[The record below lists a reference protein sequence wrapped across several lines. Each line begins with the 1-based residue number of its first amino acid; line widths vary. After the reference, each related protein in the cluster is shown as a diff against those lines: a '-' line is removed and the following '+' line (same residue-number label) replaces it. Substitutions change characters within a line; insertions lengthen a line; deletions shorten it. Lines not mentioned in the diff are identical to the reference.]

1 MSLGR
6 AIATVGGWTM
16 GSRVL
21 GFVRDMFI
29 AGFLGAGQISD
40 AFFVA
45 LQFPNIFRRL
55 FAEGAFNA
63 AFVPLFAGE
72 LTAHGRA
79 AAREFAERV
88 FGVMLVILIALT
100 FVVELFMAEV
110 MLVVAGG
117 FADDPEKFQ
126 LAVDFAR
133 LTFPYLLFVSLAAM
147 LAGILNTLER
157 FVAAAAAPIL
167 LNIVLI
173 SALVAVAL
181 GWVSDPGRALSWGV
195 LIAGIGQFIWLA
207 IACGRAGLLPRVPR
221 FVMGPRVRRLF
232 VLMGPGILG
241 AGVYQ
246 INVLI
251 GVRLASELPE
261 GSVSFLYFA
270 DRVNQLP
277 LGVVGAAVG
286 VALLPLLSRQLKA
299 GETALAR
306 DCQNR
311 AIEFAMLLTVPA
323 AAALLVIA
331 GPVITVL
338 FQRGAFDA
346 VDSGATAQ
354 ALAAFALGLPAY
366 VLIKALAPGFFA
378 REDTAT
384 PVKIAAAALIL
395 NVGVALALMPWLAH
409 VGIALATALSAW
421 FNAGLLAVLLYRRG
435 LLDPD
440 RRLGQRLVRI
450 VLAAALMA
458 AGLWL
463 GARLLQ
469 DLLLRSDLA
478 GIAALA
484 VLVAGGMVVYGTCA
498 QLLRATSLTEMRAML
513 RRSPSPEPMEG
524 PPPGSTAGGA

>member
-1 MSLGR
+1 MPLLR

-29 AGFLGAGQISD
+29 AAFLGAGQVSD

-72 LTAHGRA
+72 LTERGRA
-79 AAREFAERV
+79 AARAFAERV
-88 FGVMLVILIALT
+88 FGVMLLILIALSIL
-100 FVVELFMAEV
+100 VEIFMPEV
-110 MLVVAGG
+110 MAVVAGG
-117 FADDPEKFQ
+117 FRDEPEKFR

-147 LAGILNTLER
+147 LGGILNTLER

-167 LNIVLI
+167 LNVILI
-173 SALVAVAL
+173 GALAGVAL
-181 GWVSDPGRALSWGV
+181 GWLPDPGIALSWGV
-195 LIAGIGQFIWLA
+195 LIAGIGQFFWLA
-207 IACGRAGLLPRVPR
+207 AACARTGLMPVVPR
-221 FVMGPRVRRLF
+221 LAFGPRVRRLF

-299 GETALAR
+299 GDAAAAR
-306 DCQNR
+306 DSQNR
-311 AIEFAMLLTVPA
+311 AIEFAMLLTLPA
-323 AAALLVIA
+323 AAALVVIA
-331 GPVITVL
+331 DPIVTVL

-346 VDSGATAQ
+346 GDAAATGA

-378 REDTAT
+378 REDTTT
-384 PVKIAAAALIL
+384 PVKVAALAL
-395 NVGVALALMPWLAH
+395 VVNVALALALMPALAH
-409 VGIALATALSAW
+409 VGIALATAASAW
-421 FNAGLLAVLLYRRG
+421 LNAGLLAYLLFRRG
-435 LLDPD
+435 LFDPD
-440 RRLGQRLVRI
+440 RRLIVRLGRVA
-450 VLAAALMA
+450 LAALLMA
-458 AGLWL
+458 AGLFFLAGVL
-463 GARLLQ
+463 GDALS
-469 DLLLRSDLA
+469 RSDAA

-484 VLVAGGMVVYGTCA
+484 ALVAAGLAAFAVCA
-498 QLLRATSLTEMRAML
+498 QLLRATSLGELRAML
-513 RRSPSPEPMEG
+513 RRG
-524 PPPGSTAGGA
+524 

>member
-1 MSLGR
+1 MPLLR

-21 GFVRDMFI
+21 GFVRDIFI
-29 AGFLGAGQISD
+29 AAFLGAGQVSD

-72 LTAHGRA
+72 LTEHGRA
-79 AAREFAERV
+79 AARAFAERV
-88 FGVMLVILIALT
+88 FGIMLLILIVLSIL
-100 FVVELFMAEV
+100 VEIFMPEV
-110 MLVVAGG
+110 MTVVAGG
-117 FADDPEKFQ
+117 FRDNPEKFS

-133 LTFPYLLFVSLAAM
+133 LTFPYLLFVSLSAM
-147 LAGILNTLER
+147 LGGILNTLEK
-157 FVAAAAAPIL
+157 FAAAAAAPIL

-173 SALVAVAL
+173 GALSGVAL
-181 GWVSDPGRALSWGV
+181 GWLPNPGLALSWGV
-195 LIAGIGQFIWLA
+195 LIAGVGQFVWLA
-207 IACGRAGLLPRVPR
+207 AVCSRTGLMPLVPR
-221 FVMGPRVRRLF
+221 LVFGPRVKRLF
-232 VLMGPGILG
+232 MLMGPGILG

-246 INVLI
+246 INVLV

-299 GETALAR
+299 GDTAAAR
-306 DCQNR
+306 DSQNR

-323 AAALLVIA
+323 AAALLIIA
-331 GPVITVL
+331 DPIVTVL

-346 VDSGATAQ
+346 ADAAATGA
-354 ALAAFALGLPAY
+354 ALGAFALGLPAY

-384 PVKIAAAALIL
+384 PVKIAALALVVNIGL
-395 NVGVALALMPWLAH
+395 ALALMPALAH
-409 VGIALATALSAW
+409 VGIALATAASAW
-421 FNAGLLAVLLYRRG
+421 LNASLLAFLLYRRG
-435 LLDPD
+435 LLEPD
-440 RRLGQRLVRI
+440 RRLLTRLARI
-450 VLAAALMA
+450 L
-458 AGLWL
+458 
-463 GARLLQ
+463 
-469 DLLLRSDLA
+469 
-478 GIAALA
+478 IAALLMA
-484 VLVAGGMVVYGTCA
+484 GALWVIAGLLTSQLTRSDPAGVAALVLMVVAGMAVYGVLA
-498 QLLRATSLTEMRAML
+498 QLLRATSLGEMRGMF
-513 RRSPSPEPMEG
+513 RRG
-524 PPPGSTAGGA
+524 

>member
-1 MSLGR
+1 MPLIR

-21 GFVRDMFI
+21 GFVRDLFI

-72 LTAHGRA
+72 LTEHGRA

-88 FGVMLVILIALT
+88 FGVMLVILLVLT
-100 FVVELFMAEV
+100 FLVEIFMAEV
-110 MLVVAGG
+110 MGVVAGG
-117 FADDPEKFQ
+117 FRDDPAKFA

-147 LAGILNTLER
+147 MSGILNTLER

-167 LNIVLI
+167 LNVVLI
-173 SALVAVAL
+173 SALVGVSL
-181 GWVSDPGRALSWGV
+181 GWFAEPGRALSWGV

-207 IACGRAGLLPRVPR
+207 VACGRAGLLPRVPR

-232 VLMGPGILG
+232 ALMGPGILG

-286 VALLPLLSRQLKA
+286 VALLPMLSRQLKA
-299 GETALAR
+299 GDTDGAR
-306 DCQNR
+306 ESQNR

-323 AAALLVIA
+323 AAALVVTAQPI
-331 GPVITVL
+331 ITVL
-338 FQRGAFDA
+338 FQRGAFEASDA
-346 VDSGATAQ
+346 LATAA
-354 ALAAFALGLPAY
+354 ALSAFALGLPAY

-378 REDTAT
+378 REDTST
-384 PVKIAAAALIL
+384 PVKVAAAALIL
-395 NVGVALALMPWLAH
+395 NVGVALALMPFLAH
-409 VGIALATALSAW
+409 VGIALATAISSW
-421 FNAGLLAVLLYRRG
+421 FNASLLAFLLYRRR

-440 RRLGQRLVRI
+440 ARLVSRLVRT
-450 VLAAALMA
+450 LAAALLMAGVLWGTGHLLGGYLQRSDA
-458 AGLWL
+458 AGV
-463 GARLLQ
+463 
-469 DLLLRSDLA
+469 
-478 GIAALA
+478 AALIG
-484 VLVAGGMVVYGTCA
+484 LVAAGVVAFAIFA
-498 QLLRATSLTEMRAML
+498 QALRATSLGELRAML
-513 RRSPSPEPMEG
+513 RRSPAPETDPG
-524 PPPGSTAGGA
+524 PAA

>member
-1 MSLGR
+1 MALFRS
-6 AIATVGGWTM
+6 IATVGGWTM

-21 GFVRDMFI
+21 GFVRDILI
-29 AGFLGAGQISD
+29 ASLLGAGQVAD

-45 LQFPNIFRRL
+45 LQLPNVFRRL

-72 LTAHGRA
+72 LTASGRA

-88 FGVMLVILIALT
+88 LGVMAGVLIVFSLLVEI
-100 FVVELFMAEV
+100 FMPEV
-110 MLVVAGG
+110 MGVIAGG
-117 FADDPEKFQ
+117 FRDDPQKFQ

-147 LAGILNTLER
+147 LSGILNTLER

-167 LNIVLI
+167 LNIILI
-173 SALVAVAL
+173 GALVAVTL
-181 GWVSDPGRALSWGV
+181 GWLPDPGLALSWGV
-195 LIAGIGQFIWLA
+195 LLAGIGQYLWLI
-207 IACGRAGLLPRVPR
+207 IACARAGLLPTVPR
-221 FVMGPRVRRLF
+221 LVMGPRVRRLF
-232 VLMGPGILG
+232 VLMGPGIIG

-299 GETALAR
+299 GDDAGAR
-306 DCQNR
+306 DSQNR
-311 AIEFAMLLTVPA
+311 AIEFAMLLTIPA
-323 AAALLVIA
+323 TAALLVLP
-331 GPVITVL
+331 GPIITVL
-338 FQRGAFDA
+338 FQRGQFGGAEA
-346 VDSGATAQ
+346 QATAA

-384 PVKIAAAALIL
+384 PVKIAVGALTL
-395 NVGVALALMPWLAH
+395 NVVVALSLMPILAH
-409 VGIALATALSAW
+409 VGIALAAAISAW
-421 FNAGLLAVLLYRRG
+421 ANAGALAVMLYRRG
-435 LLDPD
+435 LLVPD
-440 RRLGQRLVRI
+440 SRLKARLGRVVLCSAVMAVVLWGAVRG
-450 VLAAALMA
+450 LAPWLAPGSLQGVAALGLVVA
-458 AGLWL
+458 AGL
-463 GARLLQ
+463 
-469 DLLLRSDLA
+469 
-478 GIAALA
+478 I
-484 VLVAGGMVVYGTCA
+484 VYGVLA
-498 QLLRATSLTEMRAML
+498 QVLGVMRWTEMRDLL
-513 RRSPSPEPMEG
+513 RR
-524 PPPGSTAGGA
+524 T

>member
-1 MSLGR
+1 MPLLR

-29 AGFLGAGQISD
+29 AAFLGAGQVSD

-72 LTAHGRA
+72 LTEHGRA
-79 AAREFAERV
+79 AARAFAERV
-88 FGVMLVILIALT
+88 FGIMLLILILLSIL
-100 FVVELFMAEV
+100 VEIFMPEV
-110 MLVVAGG
+110 MAVVAGG
-117 FADDPEKFQ
+117 FRDDPEKFN

-133 LTFPYLLFVSLAAM
+133 LTFPYLLFVSLSAM
-147 LAGILNTLER
+147 LGGILNTLEK
-157 FVAAAAAPIL
+157 FAAAAAAPIL

-173 SALVAVAL
+173 GALTGVAL
-181 GWVSDPGRALSWGV
+181 DWFPNPGLALSWGV
-195 LIAGIGQFIWLA
+195 LVAGVGQFFWLA
-207 IACGRAGLLPRVPR
+207 AVCSRTGLMPLVPR
-221 FVMGPRVRRLF
+221 LVFGPRVKRLF
-232 VLMGPGILG
+232 MLMGPGILG

-299 GETALAR
+299 GDAAAAR

-311 AIEFAMLLTVPA
+311 AIEFAMLLTLPA
-323 AAALLVIA
+323 AAALLIIA
-331 GPVITVL
+331 DPIVTVL

-346 VDSGATAQ
+346 ADAAATGA

-366 VLIKALAPGFFA
+366 VLIKALVPGFFA

-384 PVKIAAAALIL
+384 PVKIAAAALVVNIGL
-395 NVGVALALMPWLAH
+395 ALALMPSMAH
-409 VGIALATALSAW
+409 VGIALATAASAW
-421 FNAGLLAVLLYRRG
+421 LNAGLLAILLYRRG
-435 LLDPD
+435 LLEPD
-440 RRLGQRLVRI
+440 RRLLTRLVRI
-450 VLAAALMA
+450 LFAALLMAGALWLIAGLLASQLTQSDPAGVAALVLVVLAGMA
-458 AGLWL
+458 
-463 GARLLQ
+463 
-469 DLLLRSDLA
+469 
-478 GIAALA
+478 
-484 VLVAGGMVVYGTCA
+484 VYGVLA
-498 QLLRATSLTEMRAML
+498 QLLRATSLGEMRGML
-513 RRSPSPEPMEG
+513 RRG
-524 PPPGSTAGGA
+524 

>member
-1 MSLGR
+1 MSLIR

-72 LTAHGRA
+72 LTAHGRV

-88 FGVMLVILIALT
+88 LGVMLVILLVLT
-100 FVVELFMAEV
+100 FLVEIFMAEV

-117 FADDPEKFQ
+117 FADDPEKFA

-173 SALVAVAL
+173 SALVGVAL
-181 GWVSDPGRALSWGV
+181 GWVPDPGLVLSWGV

-207 IACGRAGLLPRVPR
+207 FACARVGLLPRVPR
-221 FVMGPRVRRLF
+221 LVMGPRVRWLF

-286 VALLPLLSRQLKA
+286 VALLPLLARQLKA
-299 GETALAR
+299 GDTAEAR
-306 DCQNR
+306 DSQNR

-331 GPVITVL
+331 DPVITVL
-338 FQRGAFDA
+338 FQRGAFDVIDA
-346 VDSGATAQ
+346 AATAR
-354 ALAAFALGLPAY
+354 ALGAFALGLPAY

-395 NVGVALALMPWLAH
+395 NVAVALALMPILAH
-409 VGIALATALSAW
+409 VGIALATAISSW
-421 FNAGLLAVLLYRRG
+421 FNAGMLALLLYWRG
-435 LLDPD
+435 LLEPD
-440 RRLGQRLVRI
+440 RRLVSRLVRI
-450 VLAAALMA
+450 VVAAALMA
-458 AGLWL
+458 GGLWL
-463 GARLLQ
+463 GESLLGVW
-469 DLLLRSDLA
+469 LLRSDPA
-478 GIAALA
+478 GIAALF
-484 VLVAGGMVVYGTCA
+484 VLVAAGIALYGVLA
-498 QLLRATSLTEMRAML
+498 QLLRATSLSEMKSMMRKPA
-513 RRSPSPEPMEG
+513 RIGEP
-524 PPPGSTAGGA
+524 

>member
-1 MSLGR
+1 MSLVR

-63 AFVPLFAGE
+63 AFVPLFSGE
-72 LTAHGRA
+72 LTENGRA

-88 FGVMLVILIALT
+88 FGVMLVLLLGLT
-100 FVVELFMAEV
+100 FLVEIFMAEV

-117 FADDPEKFQ
+117 FAEDPEKFA

-167 LNIVLI
+167 LNVVLI
-173 SALVAVAL
+173 SVLVGVAL
-181 GWVSDPGRALSWGV
+181 GWVPDPGRGLSWGV

-207 IACGRAGLLPRVPR
+207 LACARAGLLPRVPR
-221 FVMGPRVRRLF
+221 LVMGPRVRRLF

-286 VALLPLLSRQLKA
+286 VALLPLLARQLKA
-299 GETALAR
+299 GDTVQAR
-306 DCQNR
+306 DSQNR

-331 GPVITVL
+331 APVITVL

-346 VDSGATAQ
+346 ADAAATAQ
-354 ALAAFALGLPAY
+354 ALGAFALGLPAY

-395 NVGVALALMPWLAH
+395 NVGVALALMPVLAH
-409 VGIALATALSAW
+409 VGIALATAISSW
-421 FNAGLLAVLLYRRG
+421 FNAGMLAVLLYRRG
-435 LLDPD
+435 LLEPD
-440 RRLGQRLVRI
+440 RRLVQRLIRI
-450 VLAAALMA
+450 LAASALMA
-458 AGLWL
+458 GGLWL
-463 GARLLQ
+463 GERLLGGW
-469 DLLLRSDLA
+469 LMRSDPA
-478 GIAALA
+478 GIGALF
-484 VLVAGGMVVYGTCA
+484 VLVAGGIAIYGVLA
-498 QLLRATSLTEMRAML
+498 QLLRATSLGEMKDML
-513 RRSPSPEPMEG
+513 RRPARSAEL
-524 PPPGSTAGGA
+524 

>member
-1 MSLGR
+1 MPLIR

-29 AGFLGAGQISD
+29 AAFLGAGQVSD

-72 LTAHGRA
+72 LTEHGRA

-88 FGVMLVILIALT
+88 FGVMLLILIVLS
-100 FVVELFMAEV
+100 VLVEIFMPEV
-110 MLVVAGG
+110 MGVVAGG
-117 FADDPEKFQ
+117 FADEPEKFQ

-133 LTFPYLLFVSLAAM
+133 LTFPYLLFVSLSAM
-147 LAGILNTLER
+147 LGGILNTLEK
-157 FVAAAAAPIL
+157 FAAAAAAPIL

-173 SALVAVAL
+173 GALSGVAL
-181 GWVSDPGRALSWGV
+181 GWLPDPGLALSWGV
-195 LIAGIGQFIWLA
+195 LIAGIGQFVWLA
-207 IACGRAGLLPRVPR
+207 AVCSRTGLLPLVPR
-221 FVMGPRVRRLF
+221 LVFGPRVKRLF
-232 VLMGPGILG
+232 MLMGPGILG

-299 GETALAR
+299 GDTDSAR
-306 DCQNR
+306 DSQNR
-311 AIEFAMLLTVPA
+311 AIEFAMLLTLPA
-323 AAALLVIA
+323 AAALLVVA
-331 GPVITVL
+331 DPVVTVL

-346 VDSGATAQ
+346 TDAAATSA

-384 PVKIAAAALIL
+384 PVKVAATTLVVNVAL
-395 NVGVALALMPWLAH
+395 ALALMPALAH
-409 VGIALATALSAW
+409 VGIALATAISAW
-421 FNAGLLAVLLYRRG
+421 LNAGLLAFLLYRRG
-435 LLDPD
+435 LLEPD
-440 RRLGQRLVRI
+440 HRLITRLLRMLI
-450 VLAAALMA
+450 AAAAMGGALWLIAGVLAAPLA
-458 AGLWL
+458 
-463 GARLLQ
+463 Q
-469 DLLLRSDLA
+469 SSPA

-484 VLVAGGMVVYGTCA
+484 LLVVAGMVVYGVLA
-498 QLLRATSLTEMRAML
+498 QLLRATSLAEMRSML
-513 RRSPSPEPMEG
+513 RRG
-524 PPPGSTAGGA
+524 

>member
-1 MSLGR
+1 MSLAR

-29 AGFLGAGQISD
+29 AGFLGAGQVSD

-63 AFVPLFAGE
+63 AFVPLFARE
-72 LTAHGRA
+72 LTAHGRE

-88 FGVMLVILIALT
+88 FGIMLVILIALT
-100 FVVELFMAEV
+100 FVVEIFMAEV

-117 FADDPEKFQ
+117 FADDPEKFN

-157 FVAAAAAPIL
+157 FMAAAAAPIL
-167 LNIVLI
+167 LNLVLI
-173 SALVAVAL
+173 SALIAVAL
-181 GWVSDPGRALSWGV
+181 GWVPDPGRALSWGV

-207 IACGRAGLLPRVPR
+207 VACGRAGLLPRVPR
-221 FVMGPRVRRLF
+221 LVMGPRVRRLF

-286 VALLPLLSRQLKA
+286 VALLPLLSRQLRA
-299 GETALAR
+299 GETDLAR
-306 DCQNR
+306 DSQNR

-331 GPVITVL
+331 QPVITVL
-338 FQRGAFDA
+338 FARGAFDA
-346 VDSGATAQ
+346 MDAAATAG
-354 ALAAFALGLPAY
+354 ALSAFALGLPAY

-384 PVKIAAAALIL
+384 PVKIAAAALVL
-395 NVGVALALMPWLAH
+395 NVAVALALMPWLAH

-421 FNAGLLAVLLYRRG
+421 FNASLLAVFLYRRG
-435 LLDPD
+435 LLEPD
-440 RRLGQRLVRI
+440 KRLLERLVRI
-450 VLAAALMA
+450 MLAAAIMA

-463 GARLLQ
+463 GGRLL
-469 DLLLRSDLA
+469 DGLLLRSDLP
-478 GIAALA
+478 GVFALV
-484 VLVAGGMVVYGTCA
+484 VLVTTGVVIYGVSA
-498 QLLRATSLTEMRAML
+498 QLLRATSLSEMRGML
-513 RRSPSPEPMEG
+513 RRTV
-524 PPPGSTAGGA
+524 PPGDA

>member
-1 MSLGR
+1 MALFRS
-6 AIATVGGWTM
+6 IATVGGWTM

-21 GFVRDMFI
+21 GFVRDILI
-29 AGFLGAGQISD
+29 AGLLGAGQVTD

-45 LQFPNIFRRL
+45 LQLPNIFRRL

-72 LTAHGRA
+72 LTESGRD

-88 FGVMLVILIALT
+88 FGVMAGVLIVFSALVEI
-100 FVVELFMAEV
+100 FMPQV
-110 MLVVAGG
+110 MSVIAGG
-117 FADDPEKFQ
+117 FRDDPVKFQ

-147 LAGILNTLER
+147 LSGILNTLER

-167 LNIVLI
+167 LNIILI
-173 SALVAVAL
+173 GALVGVSL
-181 GWVSDPGRALSWGV
+181 GWLPDPGLALSWGV
-195 LIAGIGQFIWLA
+195 LIAGIGQFVWLA
-207 IACGRAGLLPRVPR
+207 FACGRAGLLPRVPR
-221 FVMGPRVRRLF
+221 LVLGPRVRRLF
-232 VLMGPGILG
+232 ALMGPGIVG

-299 GETALAR
+299 GDDAAAR
-306 DCQNR
+306 DSQNR

-323 AAALLVIA
+323 AAALLVLPEPI
-331 GPVITVL
+331 VTVL
-338 FQRGAFDA
+338 FQRGRFGGDDA
-346 VDSGATAQ
+346 QATAA
-354 ALAAFALGLPAY
+354 ALAAFAAGLPAY

-384 PVKIAAAALIL
+384 PVKIAGGAVVV
-395 NVGVALALMPWLAH
+395 NVAVALSLMPFLAH
-409 VGIALATALSAW
+409 VGIALATAISAW
-421 FNAGLLAVLLYRRG
+421 LNASALAFLLHRRG
-435 LLDPD
+435 LLAPDP
-440 RRLGQRLVRI
+440 RLKARLVRT
-450 VLAAALMA
+450 VVSSAVMA
-458 AGLWL
+458 AVLWAAVRGLAPWL
-463 GARLLQ
+463 LPG
-469 DLLLRSDLA
+469 SLA
-478 GIAALA
+478 GIVALTLVVALGLA
-484 VLVAGGMVVYGTCA
+484 VYAVLA
-498 QLLRATSLTEMRAML
+498 QLLGVMRWGEMRALL
-513 RRSPSPEPMEG
+513 RR
-524 PPPGSTAGGA
+524 A

>member
-1 MSLGR
+1 MPLVR

-16 GSRVL
+16 GSRIL

-63 AFVPLFAGE
+63 AFVPLFAAE
-72 LTAHGRA
+72 LTEHGRA

-88 FGVMLVILIALT
+88 FGVMLVLLIGLT
-100 FVVELFMAEV
+100 FLVEIYMTEV
-110 MLVVAGG
+110 MTVVAGG
-117 FADDPEKFQ
+117 FVDEPEKFR
-126 LAVDFAR
+126 LTVDFAR
-133 LTFPYLLFVSLAAM
+133 LTFPYLIFVSLAAM
-147 LAGILNTLER
+147 LSGILNTLER

-173 SALVAVAL
+173 TALVGVAL
-181 GWVSDPGRALSWGV
+181 NWFPDPGRALSWGV

-207 IACGRAGLLPRVPR
+207 TACGRAGMLPLVPR
-221 FVMGPRVRRLF
+221 FVMGSRVRRLF
-232 VLMGPGILG
+232 ILMGPGILG

-246 INVLI
+246 INVLV

-261 GSVSFLYFA
+261 GSISFLYFA

-286 VALLPLLSRQLKA
+286 VALLPLLSRQLRA
-299 GETALAR
+299 GDVASAR
-306 DCQNR
+306 DSQNR

-323 AAALLVIA
+323 AAALVVIA
-331 GPVITVL
+331 GPVITIL

-346 VDSGATAQ
+346 ADATATAA

-366 VLIKALAPGFFA
+366 VLVKALAPGFFA

-384 PVKIAAAALIL
+384 PVKIAAAALVL
-395 NVGVALALMPWLAH
+395 NVLAALALMPSFAH
-409 VGIALATALSAW
+409 VGIALAAAISSW
-421 FNAGLLAVLLYRRG
+421 FNAGMLALLLYRRG

-440 RRLGQRLVRI
+440 PRLLQRLVRI
-450 VLAAALMA
+450 VVAAALMA

-463 GARLLQ
+463 GTRLLGSW
-469 DLLLRSDLA
+469 LGHSNLA
-478 GIAALA
+478 GAAALA
-484 VLVAGGMVVYGTCA
+484 VLVMAGAGLYGVLA
-498 QLLRATSLTEMRAML
+498 QLLRATSLPEMRAMM
-513 RRSPSPEPMEG
+513 RR
-524 PPPGSTAGGA
+524 GGTGGDA